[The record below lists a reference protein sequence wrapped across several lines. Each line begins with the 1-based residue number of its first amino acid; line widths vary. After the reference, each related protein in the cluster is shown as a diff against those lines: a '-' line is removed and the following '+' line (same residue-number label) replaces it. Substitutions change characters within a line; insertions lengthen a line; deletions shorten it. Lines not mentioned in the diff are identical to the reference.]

1 MRGVLKL
8 VVIFCLVFG
17 GSFAFGYEAKVFLYP
32 SNVILKKGEV
42 IGVIVES
49 DLTLE
54 NISLEGNISFKPYKI
69 GENTFYSLVPV
80 PHTVLTDFNLV
91 FSFSSNESFST
102 NLVVPISVII
112 DPVFYAK
119 RKPKVIKE
127 LVVTNSFVVK
137 TNKFSFYG
145 DLFADLVTDRF
156 ITSFSSPFPDSQNIL
171 SEIKDGYGVNRSRG
185 GIIQG
190 RIHLGVD
197 IPKFWGTKIYSVFD
211 GIVISK
217 GRDRRAGNFVAVYH
231 GYGVSSVYMHLS
243 KILVDRLQ
251 YVTTND
257 VLGLVG
263 ATGRATGAHLH
274 LGISINGIYV
284 DPVSF
289 FENNYSPS
297 NIVSN
302 GVSYTF
308 EF

>member
-17 GSFAFGYEAKVFLYP
+17 CGFAFGYGAKVFLYP
-32 SNVILKKGEV
+32 SNVILKKGDV
-42 IGVIVES
+42 VGVVVES

-69 GENTFYSLVPV
+69 GENTFYSLVPI

-91 FSFSSNESFST
+91 FSFSSNESLST
-102 NLVVPISVII
+102 NLVIPISVII

-127 LVVTNSFVVK
+127 LVITNSFVVK
-137 TNKFSFYG
+137 TNRFSFYG
-145 DLFADLVTDRF
+145 DLFSDLVTNRF
-156 ITSFSSPFPDSQNIL
+156 ITSFSSPFPDSQDIL
-171 SEIKDGYGVNRSRG
+171 SEIIDGYGVNRSRG

-217 GRDRRAGNFVAVYH
+217 GRDKRAGNFVAVYH

-274 LGISINGIYV
+274 LGVSINGIYV